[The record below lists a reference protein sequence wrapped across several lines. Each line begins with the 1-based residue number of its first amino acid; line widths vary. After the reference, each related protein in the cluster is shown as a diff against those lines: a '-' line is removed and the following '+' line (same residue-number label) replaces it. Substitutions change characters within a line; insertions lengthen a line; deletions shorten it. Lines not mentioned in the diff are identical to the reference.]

1 MEDGILQVARLFGKQ
16 TLSEKQARIAE
27 ALQQHPLMTDEQL
40 VAFYKALLILQHKRG
55 YKRKTRE
62 LLRTV
67 VTKEMVERGLL

>member
-1 MEDGILQVARLFGKQ
+1 MNQALKLFGKSK
-16 TLSEKQARIAE
+16 TDKRVRE

-40 VAFYKALLILQHKRG
+40 VAFYKALLILQRKRG

>member
-1 MEDGILQVARLFGKQ
+1 MNQALKLFGKSK
-16 TLSEKQARIAE
+16 TDKRVRE

>member
-1 MEDGILQVARLFGKQ
+1 MNQALKLFGKSK
-16 TLSEKQARIAE
+16 TGKRVRE

-55 YKRKTRE
+55 YKRKTRG